1 MYIPKK
7 KYKMNFEEYNK
18 FKQKQREYQLRELPA
33 LYILICLLLRID
45 PLHRRIEL
53 NNYRVPITKEM
64 KISIKHLESLSQ
76 QTIFL
81 AENKINNLEE
91 LKSYRYNLE
100 EKIRILKG
108 KRENLWRKRKKET
121 NPEIKEKITHEI
133 SDLKVLINKTNKD
146 IVNCY
151 EIENR
156 TILLKNQLE
165 LEKSKEVIKQKKKDK
180 VR

>member
-1 MYIPKK
+1 MSKNSIPID
-7 KYKMNFEEYNK
+7 
-18 FKQKQREYQLRELPA
+18 
-33 LYILICLLLRID
+33 ILLKID
-45 PLHRRIEL
+45 PLPDKIKIKD
-53 NNYRVPITKEM
+53 YKVPITKEM
-64 KISIKHLESLSQ
+64 KISLKHLESLNQ
-76 QTIFL
+76 QTILL

-133 SDLKVLINKTNKD
+133 GDLKVLIKKTNKD

-165 LEKSKEVIKQKKKDK
+165 IEKSKEVVKDKKKD
-180 VR
+180 RSRIR

>member
-7 KYKMNFEEYNK
+7 KYKMSIEEYNK
-18 FKQKQREYQLRELPA
+18 FKQKQREHQLRELPA
-33 LYILICLLLRID
+33 LYILICILLRID
-45 PLHRRIEL
+45 PLPEKIEF

-76 QTIFL
+76 QTIL
-81 AENKINNLEE
+81 LTENKINNLEE

-100 EKIRILKG
+100 EKARILKG
-108 KRENLWRKRKKET
+108 KRENLWRKRNKET
-121 NPEIKEKITHEI
+121 NPKIKEKITHEI
-133 SDLKVLINKTNKD
+133 DNLKDLIKKTNKD

-165 LEKSKEVIKQKKKDK
+165 IEKRKEIVKSKKKG
-180 VR
+180 